1 MPYDWEGNWV
11 ESKADRHA
19 DSLGIGEIGGIG
31 QLIYRAVRFKE
42 YEYIDGS
49 GMQWLA
55 HPVCNKKSPPE
66 IDPEDEVLSDPDDP
80 LPMAI
85 NAKITTARIT
95 LNDLI
100 SLFISSSELVCYR

>member
-42 YEYIDGS
+42 YE
-49 GMQWLA
+49 
-55 HPVCNKKSPPE
+55 
-66 IDPEDEVLSDPDDP
+66 
-80 LPMAI
+80 
-85 NAKITTARIT
+85 
-95 LNDLI
+95 
-100 SLFISSSELVCYR
+100 

>member
-42 YEYIDGS
+42 YEYIGFTEKRGNNEMRS
-49 GMQWLA
+49 INNA
-55 HPVCNKKSPPE
+55 R
-66 IDPEDEVLSDPDDP
+66 
-80 LPMAI
+80 MA
-85 NAKITTARIT
+85 
-95 LNDLI
+95 
-100 SLFISSSELVCYR
+100 